1 VNRKVLGID
10 PGTAI
15 TGYGLIE
22 TGGRGLGTLLECGVV
37 KTNRKQPL
45 ASRLESLYE
54 GITEVIHKHQ
64 PTILSIEGV
73 FYGKNP
79 QSTIALAQG
88 RGIAL
93 LAAAQANMEIHE
105 FAPAVVKKTVAGT
118 GRATKDQVAF
128 MVQRL
133 LGLKTPPTP
142 NDAADGVAL
151 ALTFLL
157 NKRLVQ

>member
-1 VNRKVLGID
+1 MSKKVLGID

-15 TGYGLIE
+15 TGYGVIE
-22 TGGRGLGTLLECGVV
+22 TGGRGLGVLLECGVV
-37 KTNRKQPL
+37 KTDRKQSL
-45 ASRLESLYE
+45 AYRLESLYE
-54 GITEVIHKHQ
+54 GITEIIRKHQ
-64 PTILSIEGV
+64 PAILSIESV

-93 LAAAQANMEIHE
+93 LAASQSNMEIYE

-118 GRATKDQVAF
+118 GRANKEQVAY

-133 LGLKTPPTP
+133 LGLKSPPTP
-142 NDAADGVAL
+142 SDAADGVAL
-151 ALTFLL
+151 AITFLL
-157 NKRLVQ
+157 HRSLPL